1 MPPPL
6 VSNIL
11 SFRSNIRELFI
22 YILFLT
28 TALMITFNMTD
39 PIYYYHTKVLQDL
52 FIENPTSTGITFK
65 EINTISDWWSFVET
79 DQSPLLNGVYW
90 DTWYNGENITVNEQN
105 YIFYENKLLGVPR
118 IRQLRVREGTCKVND
133 DFIGD
138 ITKCYADYRV
148 IFINCRFLAN
158 KIQFLMKTGI

>member
-1 MPPPL
+1 M
-6 VSNIL
+6 
-11 SFRSNIRELFI
+11 
-22 YILFLT
+22 
-28 TALMITFNMTD
+28 
-39 PIYYYHTKVLQDL
+39 
-52 FIENPTSTGITFK
+52 
-65 EINTISDWWSFVET
+65 ET

-148 IFINCRFLAN
+148 IFKSSLFGEKSRLCQKLVFEIRERNVVFELIFGSESVILGQKASLWVKNVVLGHFRPFS
-158 KIQFLMKTGI
+158 